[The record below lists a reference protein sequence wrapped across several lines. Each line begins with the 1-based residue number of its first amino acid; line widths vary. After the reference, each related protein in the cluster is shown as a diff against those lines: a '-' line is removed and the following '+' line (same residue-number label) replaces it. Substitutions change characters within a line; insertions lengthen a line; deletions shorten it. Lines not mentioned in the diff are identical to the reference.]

1 MIRLLTFLFGAIFF
15 AALVTLLF
23 GLGETVHVEAFG
35 WQADPPAGIAGAF
48 IAALLFAVG
57 LLVSLYKDFAGLR
70 RRAVLRGVIKRR
82 EKGVDALVE
91 AVSSHRRADFGKADR
106 LAQKASRLLDRDDI
120 LTLFSPTPTPT
131 PTPAPAPEAAAP
143 VAVALEFS
151 HEKSEVAPETAAIA
165 PPAEEQAAPL
175 LSPASEAAPAED
187 VERRAEEALDRDI
200 AAARRVS

>member
-106 LAQKASRLLDRDDI
+106 QAQKASRLLDRDDI
-120 LTLFSPTPTPT
+120 LTLFSPTPTP
-131 PTPAPAPEAAAP
+131 APAPEAAAP

-151 HEKSEVAPETAAIA
+151 REKSEVAPETAAIA